1 MAEET
6 NMDVAAEGQDMDSL
20 LNEAAADAVS
30 DAEVEVQTEV
40 EEEPTEEEGIVDE
53 SETVQEELDDDGL
66 PLDHGARSEL
76 GRKVAASHRR
86 MDEFGAKID
95 LFDSRLDKLLG
106 VLEKEHSPEEE
117 YDPDMPL
124 TYGEYQRLEQQ
135 REEQRVRQQETYNND
150 YISTIS
156 DLGKEVD
163 EDTAEMIIA
172 EMRENVRYTPTRD
185 AVEDARRNFLK
196 ATQLVLRKKTATPLK
211 KKNPL
216 EGNKGKVPGT
226 IKGQVVTKTNKPLPK
241 LDAATEDYLA
251 YVTSTR
257 GEEAATKM
265 RKDLA

>member
-6 NMDVAAEGQDMDSL
+6 NKDVAAEEQDMDSL
-20 LNEAAADAVS
+20 LNAAAADAVS
-30 DAEVEVQTEV
+30 DAEAEGESSIEEEATV
-40 EEEPTEEEGIVDE
+40 EEEVAENEPPE
-53 SETVQEELDDDGL
+53 QELDDDGL

-76 GRKVAASHRR
+76 GRKVAAAHRR
-86 MDEFGAKID
+86 MDEFGSKID
-95 LFDSRLDKLLG
+95 LFDSRLDKLLK
-106 VLEKEHSPEEE
+106 VLEKEHSAEEE

-135 REEQRVRQQETYNND
+135 REEQRVKQQEAYNSD
-150 YISTIS
+150 YISTITELAS
-156 DLGKEVD
+156 EVD
-163 EDTAEMIIA
+163 DDTAEMIMA

-185 AVEDARRNFLK
+185 AKEDARKNFLK

-216 EGNKGKVPGT
+216 EANKGKAVPGT
-226 IKGQVVTKTNKPLPK
+226 IKGQVVEKTSKPLPK

-251 YVTSTR
+251 YITSTR
-257 GEEAATKM
+257 GEEVAAEM